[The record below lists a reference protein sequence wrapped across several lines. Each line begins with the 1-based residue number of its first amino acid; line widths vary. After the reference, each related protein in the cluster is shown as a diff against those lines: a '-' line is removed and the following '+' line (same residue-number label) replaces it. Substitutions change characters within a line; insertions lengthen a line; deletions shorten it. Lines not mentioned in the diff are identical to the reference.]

1 MISHKVVRGPGGI
14 GILLS
19 INNSCFRSVPLFFP
33 FTFSISKL
41 DRSKLETPTYS
52 GLVSSDHPEESGL
65 HLYAAFSSC
74 VPYVVKLVIIDVV
87 INWSIECPPAI
98 DVYAAVISSSG
109 STFILSFFKRCS
121 LIACCM
127 LITHFRIVVQIVIHA

>member
-1 MISHKVVRGPGGI
+1 MHKVVRGPGGI

-19 INNSCFRSVPLFFP
+19 INNSYFRSVPFFSS

-52 GLVSSDHPEESGL
+52 GLASSDYPEESGF
-65 HLYAAFSSC
+65 HLLAAFSSC

-87 INWSIECPPAI
+87 TSWSIECPPAI
-98 DVYAAVISSSG
+98 DAYAAVISASG
-109 STFILSFFKRCS
+109 STFILSSFRRCS
-121 LIACCM
+121 LLASCM